1 MHKNSQKINNHELKN
16 LSKTD
21 FSLKDEK
28 LNTLLNE
35 AYFEIGRLNGLLEML
50 PQKDILLS
58 PLLVMESVKSSNVE
72 NINSTVLDQLQIK
85 VKGRKILNSEQKQTE
100 NYRLALLAGFD
111 YLNQK
116 NSFDLDLIKLIQKT
130 LEPNL
135 TEIRDT
141 QKVVIAN
148 TATSEIIWE
157 PPLGE
162 KNILKL
168 LENWLEIANENSL
181 DDLVKVCILHSQFEA
196 IHPFVD
202 SNGRTGRILITLY
215 LVFKKYLSHP
225 SLYLSDYILQ
235 TRTYYYMYL
244 QESQQNQSHLELV
257 KYLLKGI
264 STKAKSGSNLIL
276 DISNFKNKIE
286 KNLQKSLPKIY
297 SPKLVEYLCSSPF
310 YSISSICEA
319 LLITRN
325 TASKYLNLLTQNN
338 FIQIYENKKTLLFY
352 QTELLKLLS

>member
-1 MHKNSQKINNHELKN
+1 KNSQKVNNHELKN

-50 PQKDILLS
+50 SHKDILLS
-58 PLLVMESVKSSNVE
+58 PLLIMEAVKSSNVE
-72 NINSTVLDQLQIK
+72 NINSTVLEQLQVK
-85 VKGRKILNSEQKQTE
+85 VKGRKVLSSEQKQTE

-116 NSFDLDLIKLIQKT
+116 NSFDLDLIKLIQKI

-135 TEIRDT
+135 TGIRDI

-157 PPLGE
+157 PPLG
-162 KNILKL
+162 KKKILKL

-202 SNGRTGRILITLY
+202 GNGRTGRILITLY
-215 LVFKKYLSHP
+215 LVFKKYLNYP

-235 TRTYYYMYL
+235 TRTYYYLHL
-244 QESQQNQSHLELV
+244 QESQQNQNHLELV

-264 STKAKSGSNLIL
+264 ATKAKSG
-276 DISNFKNKIE
+276 
-286 KNLQKSLPKIY
+286 
-297 SPKLVEYLCSSPF
+297 
-310 YSISSICEA
+310 
-319 LLITRN
+319 
-325 TASKYLNLLTQNN
+325 
-338 FIQIYENKKTLLFY
+338 
-352 QTELLKLLS
+352 